1 MFEVCTLNT
10 NNSSSCAGWRRVAL
24 LEEGIQMSRFTSVV
38 VNGVVYCLCFDP
50 HRSITFDNQVTEKDL
65 IFTFDLETEA
75 WGPSIRGPPIT
86 FPDDANLMFYNLGLP
101 NVRQLT
107 VANLNRSL
115 AVVDGPAPNV
125 DIWILLDFAKGL
137 WVKMYS
143 IQFEKYDIL
152 GLVQAHPLFVFGDG
166 RIILYKQDHE
176 YLQIY
181 DPRTNTLTDSVESKH
196 FSAVASYAG
205 NLLSLKC

>member
-1 MFEVCTLNT
+1 MG
-10 NNSSSCAGWRRVAL
+10 A
-24 LEEGIQMSRFTSVV
+24 
-38 VNGVVYCLCFDP
+38 VY
-50 HRSITFDNQVTEKDL
+50 QG
-65 IFTFDLETEA
+65 A
-75 WGPSIRGPPIT
+75 PIT
-86 FPDDANLMFYNLGLP
+86 FPDDADLMFYDLGPP

-125 DIWILLDFAKGL
+125 DIWTLLDFAKGL

-143 IQFEKYDIL
+143 IQFDKYAIL
-152 GLVQAHPLFVFGDG
+152 EPVHPLFVFGDG
-166 RIILYKQDHE
+166 RIILYKQDHD

-181 DPRTNTLTDSVESKH
+181 DPRTNILTDSVESKH